1 VWVEGALGGGGGG
14 GNEWVDWFLTSDVR
28 GI

>member
-1 VWVEGALGGGGGG
+1 MWVEGALGGGGGG